1 MSFLDYK
8 YGPSTIRRRLVFLL
22 GLEAGLVSWIVR
34 SAIIALMIRT
44 SMDPSESVYMGP
56 FGWLCFWLVVVFYL
70 W

>member
-1 MSFLDYK
+1 
-8 YGPSTIRRRLVFLL
+8 
-22 GLEAGLVSWIVR
+22 VR